1 MWMRSWQ
8 RSLRVYSAGAAG
20 LKLRTA
26 LADGKRLASRLALGV
41 PAAGPSAGRIT
52 GRAELHLAEWN

>member
-1 MWMRSWQ
+1 
-8 RSLRVYSAGAAG
+8 VYSAGEAG

>member
-1 MWMRSWQ
+1 M
-8 RSLRVYSAGAAG
+8 Y
-20 LKLRTA
+20 KLRTA
-26 LADGKRLASRLALGV
+26 LADGRLASRLAVGV